1 MDALA
6 PFPVPGDMPMPS
18 VSKFVPAL
26 RRKRLAILLSA
37 AALCTTIGACGND
50 DADTSKA
57 ASTDSDTSATVPLN
71 ASAHESQTAQAGT
84 APSTT
89 PALTIQTP
97 PLPASNTGAALS
109 STAPEPLA
117 TPVIHTVD

>member
-1 MDALA
+1 
-6 PFPVPGDMPMPS
+6 MPS

-26 RRKRLAILLSA
+26 RRKRLASLLSA

-57 ASTDSDTSATVPLN
+57 ASTDSDASATVPLN
-71 ASAHESQTAQAGT
+71 ASVHESANASANASQPAQAGT

>member
-1 MDALA
+1 
-6 PFPVPGDMPMPS
+6 MPS

-26 RRKRLAILLSA
+26 RRKRLASLLSA

-71 ASAHESQTAQAGT
+71 ASAHESANASQPAQAGT